1 MIMKKFISI
10 LVLFLSISVYGQEND
25 LALTVI
31 VPESST
37 YLSNDQ
43 LQKLQT
49 KMTQLVNT
57 NGMAAV
63 DYSTN
68 FVIYPVVNIEDESVV
83 EGGMQNIYVATLDI
97 VFNIKQLD
105 NNLMFGSW
113 AKSLK
118 GSGKN
123 KDLAIS
129 NAISQLKSND
139 TDFKKFITEGKKK
152 LVDYYVSN
160 CSKILEKADFAAQN
174 SRYDEAIALLYAVPQ
189 EASSCYNSAQ
199 NKALIYYKKYQTKIC
214 GQKIQDA
221 KLELAGNN
229 YMGVLNTLRYIDV
242 ESPCG
247 KEVQSLMSQAA
258 SKVDA
263 EEKKHFDICMM
274 VYKDAVALEK
284 MRIEAVK
291 EIGKAYYS
299 NQPKSITYNNNRSD
313 IIIVR

>member
-1 MIMKKFISI
+1 MKKTISAI
-10 LVLFLSISVYGQEND
+10 LFFCTLQLFGQEND

-37 YLSNDQ
+37 YLSGTQ

-49 KMTQLVNT
+49 KMTQLVNA

-63 DYSTN
+63 EYSTN
-68 FVIYPVVNIEDESVV
+68 FVIYPIVNIEDESVV
-83 EGGMQNIYVATLDI
+83 EGGMQNIYVTTLDV

-113 AKSLK
+113 SKSIK

-129 NAISQLKSND
+129 NAISQLQASDAEFKS
-139 TDFKKFITEGKKK
+139 FILGGKKK
-152 LVDYYVSN
+152 LVDYYVNN

-174 SRYDEAIALLYAVPQ
+174 SRYDEAIALLNAVPQ
-189 EASSCYNSAQ
+189 EAQSCYKSAQ
-199 NKALIYYKKYQTKIC
+199 TKALSYYKKYQANVC

-221 KLELAGNN
+221 KIELAGNN
-229 YMGVLNTLRYIDV
+229 YMGVLNTLRYVDV

-247 KEVQSLMSQAA
+247 KEVQSLMTQAA

-263 EEKKHFDICMM
+263 EEKKQFDVCMM
-274 VYKDAVALEK
+274 IYKDEIALEK
-284 MRIEAVK
+284 MRIDAVK
-291 EIGKAYYS
+291 EIGKAYYA
-299 NQPKSITYNNNRSD
+299 NQPKTITYNNNRSD

>member
-1 MIMKKFISI
+1 MKKIISAVFFLCTI
-10 LVLFLSISVYGQEND
+10 QLFGQGND

-37 YLSNDQ
+37 NLSSTQ

-49 KMTQLVNT
+49 KMTQLVNA

-83 EGGMQNIYVATLDI
+83 EGGMQNIHVTTLDV

-113 AKSLK
+113 SKSLK

-123 KDLAIS
+123 KDLALS
-129 NAISQLKSND
+129 NAISQLQASD
-139 TDFKKFITEGKKK
+139 ADFKSFISGGRKK
-152 LVDYYVSN
+152 LVDYYVNN

-189 EASSCYNSAQ
+189 EAASCYTSAQ
-199 NKALIYYKKYQTKIC
+199 SKALAYYKKYQAKIC

-221 KLELAGNN
+221 KLELAANN
-229 YMGVLNTLRYIDV
+229 NMGVLNTLRYVDV

-247 KEVQSLMSQAA
+247 KEVQSIMAQAA
-258 SKVDA
+258 AKVDA
-263 EEKKHFDICMM
+263 EEKKQFDVCMM

-284 MRIEAVK
+284 MRINAVK
-291 EIGKAYYS
+291 EIGKAYYYS
-299 NQPKSITYNNNRSD
+299 QPKTITYNNNRSD

>member
-1 MIMKKFISI
+1 MKNIQFILLIFCSFH
-10 LVLFLSISVYGQEND
+10 LFSQEND

-37 YLSNDQ
+37 YLSNTQ

-49 KMTQLVNT
+49 KMTQLVNA

-83 EGGMQNIYVATLDI
+83 EGGMQNIYVATLDV

-113 AKSLK
+113 AKSIK

-129 NAISQLKSND
+129 NAISQLQAND
-139 TDFKKFITEGKKK
+139 VDFKKFITDGKKK
-152 LVDYYVSN
+152 LVDYYVTN
-160 CSKILEKADFAAQN
+160 CSKIIDKADFAAQN
-174 SRYDEAIALLYAVPQ
+174 SRYDEAISLLYAVPQ
-189 EASSCYNSAQ
+189 EAQSCYKTAQ
-199 NKALIYYKKYQTKIC
+199 TKALTYYKKYQAKIC

-221 KLELAGNN
+221 KIELAANN
-229 YMGVLNTLRYIDV
+229 YIGVLNTLRYVDI

-247 KEVQSLMSQAA
+247 KDVQSLMAQAA

-263 EEKKHFDICMM
+263 EEKKQFDVCMM

-284 MRIEAVK
+284 LRINAVK

-299 NQPKSITYNNNRSD
+299 NQPKTITYNNNRSD

>member
-1 MIMKKFISI
+1 MKKIIFS
-10 LVLFLSISVYGQEND
+10 LLLLSVVNVFGQSND

-37 YLSNDQ
+37 YLSNSQ

-49 KMTQLVNT
+49 KMTQLVNA
-57 NGMAAV
+57 NGMSAV
-63 DYSTN
+63 DYSSN
-68 FVIYPVVNIEDESVV
+68 FVIYPIVNIEDESVV
-83 EGGMQNIYVATLDI
+83 EGGMQNIYVTTLSI

-105 NNLMFGSW
+105 NNLIFGSW
-113 AKSLK
+113 SKSLK

-123 KDLAIS
+123 KDLALS
-129 NAISQLKSND
+129 NAISQLQTND
-139 TDFKKFITEGKKK
+139 DAFKTFISSGKKK
-152 LVDYYVSN
+152 LIDYYVNN

-189 EASSCYNSAQ
+189 EATSCYTSAQ
-199 NKALIYYKKYQTKIC
+199 GKALSYYKKYQAKIC

-221 KLELAGNN
+221 KLQMAANN
-229 YMGVLNTLRYIDV
+229 YIGVLNILRFIDI

-247 KEVQSLMSQAA
+247 KEVESLIAQAA
-258 SKVDA
+258 AKVDA
-263 EEKKHFDICMM
+263 EEKKQFDVAMM
-274 VYKDAVALEK
+274 VYKDAVSLEK
-284 MRIEAVK
+284 MRIDAIK

-299 NQPKSITYNNNRSD
+299 SQPRTITYNNNRSD